1 MTGRFLFWSAALTL
15 AFCLPH
21 VAQAQEL
28 FPPEDT
34 SLADVPPVENIHQA
48 IYFLN
53 VQRSMEE
60 DFLRNLYE
68 RYQAKRVEEQGLFD
82 ELRAL
87 YYDVD
92 SLLASRASPEREEGL
107 RDALERLDA
116 LEAHL
121 VQLTIELKRL
131 RDQMTEV
138 RNRMA
143 QFSHKIAEL
152 LASVPEEATDLTGTW
167 LVSLEP
173 LQLVGEMR
181 LFQNGIMVSGTYL
194 LSGGWRGNVRG
205 YVAGGQAVL
214 ERYDAQLGRAGEF
227 VAVLSDDGKSLAGRW
242 SNYVLSEG
250 PSVGSF
256 TAKRLKR

>member
-1 MTGRFLFWSAALTL
+1 MTRRPFFWSVALAL
-15 AFCLPH
+15 AFYLPLT
-21 VAQAQEL
+21 VQAQEYL
-28 FPPEDT
+28 PPEDT

-48 IYFLN
+48 VYFLN

-60 DFLRNLYE
+60 GFLRNLYE
-68 RYQAKRVEEQGLFD
+68 RYQTKRVEEQDLFD
-82 ELRAL
+82 QLRAL

-92 SLLASRASPEREEGL
+92 SLLASRVSPEREEGL
-107 RDALERLDA
+107 QDALERLDT
-116 LEAHL
+116 LEAKL
-121 VQLTIELKRL
+121 VQFTIELKRL
-131 RDQMTEV
+131 RDHMTEV
-138 RNRMA
+138 RNRLA
-143 QFSHKIAEL
+143 QFSRKIAEL
-152 LASVPEEATDLTGTW
+152 LDSVPEEATDLTGTW

-173 LQLVGEMR
+173 LNLVGEMR

-227 VAVLSDDGKSLAGRW
+227 VAALSEDGKSLAGRW
-242 SNYVLSEG
+242 SNYNLSQG